1 MKTKTCMVTRF
12 CENTKQSSFFE
23 KKKKNISEMMAV
35 PESDYMQAFLSISV
49 GVVPYL
55 GSQIHASI
63 NVVKANG
70 NAKN

>member
-1 MKTKTCMVTRF
+1 
-12 CENTKQSSFFE
+12 
-23 KKKKNISEMMAV
+23 MMAV